1 MKVGIVGHGCVGKA
15 TALLGETPSIEVVC
29 YDLEPEFC
37 LPVGCSLE
45 DVAGC
50 EIVFICVPTP
60 MAMNGACLLDEVTEV
75 VSRLRDARSQAHL
88 VIRSTVPPGTSRKL
102 GCHTMPDAL
111 GEATAETDFRATS
124 RWMVGVNDHLPS
136 AHEYKDLFTDLV
148 KVAKGA
154 GVVESDVVAFVTPEE
169 AEVVNYA
176 RNAYLATKVGV
187 SNEIA
192 TYCERM
198 GIRYD
203 TVREHVGADAR
214 IGDSHLQV
222 PGPDGKFG
230 FGGPNLMK
238 DLMAFCHAMDAVGT
252 SSFILR
258 PVMGRNARRDRP
270 DEVWYSPPKVKVL
283 TKEVVSGMTVGQ
295 LRTACQ
301 ARHITVEK
309 GVEREE
315 IEKRLLQAPSTG
327 ESRALPVRPQQTGLP
342 QPPGQTIP
350 QPPVPQ
356 TQRNGLPQ
364 SFQSRPNPYAP
375 GRTAGGQTVGFNGG
389 VQQGFR

>member
-15 TALLGETPSIEVVC
+15 TALFGEASSVEVLC
-29 YDLEPEFC
+29 YDCEGELC
-37 LPVGCSLE
+37 LPIGTTLADISGC
-45 DVAGC
+45 D
-50 EIVFICVPTP
+50 IVFICVPTP
-60 MAMNGACLLDEVTEV
+60 MAMNGSCLLDNVTEV
-75 VSRLRDARSQAHL
+75 VSALREARTRAHL
-88 VIRSTVPPGTSRKL
+88 VIRSTVPPGTTRKL

-111 GEATAETDFRATS
+111 CEATAEADFRSTS

-154 GVVESDVVAFVTPEE
+154 GVVESDAVAFVTTEE

-198 GIRYD
+198 GIRYE
-203 TVREHVGADAR
+203 TVREHVGEDAR
-214 IGDSHLQV
+214 IGSSHLQV

-270 DEVWYSPPKVKVL
+270 DEVWYSAPKAKVL
-283 TKEVVSGMTVGQ
+283 TKEVVTGMTVGQ

-301 ARHITVEK
+301 ARGITVEK

-315 IEKRLLQAPSTG
+315 IERRLLEAPSPTSG
-327 ESRALPVRPQQTGLP
+327 SVSGPSVPPVRQQTVLP

-350 QPPVPQ
+350 
-356 TQRNGLPQ
+356 
-364 SFQSRPNPYAP
+364 
-375 GRTAGGQTVGFNGG
+375 
-389 VQQGFR
+389 